1 MAEVECLQGAIRRRL
16 VEERQALR
24 EYDGGPEDLE
34 ANRLELASR
43 QRLSHALID
52 RYLCRV
58 EPDAA

>member
-1 MAEVECLQGAIRRRL
+1 MAKIECLQGAIRRLIARR
-16 VEERQALR
+16 EALR
-24 EYDGGPEDLE
+24 EYDCGPDLE